1 LNLQLPLLASLLR
14 LLTTTTSTTTR
25 ATSAALVVRTRIAS
39 QWEASPRV
47 LVRRDSLGSP
57 GTVVQTPSTAV
68 SELLRA
74 VLRRTGPAAPP
85 IMCAFATFAFRDVA
99 VIQNALLE
107 SVASRTRRSRV
118 RARRC
123 ASRSASTTRTVSP
136 ESTARRTS
144 AGPAVGA
151 TPTAHSARFARM
163 GLWEVRGNAR
173 RVATST
179 MTALLSRSAEEGPA
193 STPATTSPSAAP
205 TRSATPSTTFPLVD
219 VQRATKN

>member
-1 LNLQLPLLASLLR
+1 MNLQLPLLASLLL

-25 ATSAALVVRTRIAS
+25 ATSAALVVRTPIAS

-74 VLRRTGPAAPP
+74 VLRRTGRAAPP
-85 IMCAFATFAFRDVA
+85 IMCAFATFAFRFYNSSAFFSSHCCDCRDVA
-99 VIQNALLE
+99 VTQNALSE
-107 SVASRTRRSRV
+107 SVASRTQRSPARM
-118 RARRC
+118 RRC

-151 TPTAHSARFARM
+151 TPTAHSARLNNETNEFQRFVFFQNF
-163 GLWEVRGNAR
+163 VR
-173 RVATST
+173 
-179 MTALLSRSAEEGPA
+179 L
-193 STPATTSPSAAP
+193 TPADLRGWAFGKYAGM
-205 TRSATPSTTFPLVD
+205 RGGL
-219 VQRATKN
+219 QLQQ

>member
-1 LNLQLPLLASLLR
+1 MNLQLPLLASLLR
-14 LLTTTTSTTTR
+14 LLTITTSTTTR
-25 ATSAALVVRTRIAS
+25 AISAALVVRTPIAS

-47 LVRRDSLGSP
+47 LVRRDSLGSR

-74 VLRRTGPAAPP
+74 VLRRTGRAAPP
-85 IMCAFATFAFRDVA
+85 IMCAFATFAFRFYNSSAFFSSHCCDRRDVA
-99 VIQNALLE
+99 VIRNVLLE
-107 SVASRTRRSRV
+107 SVASRTRRSHP

-151 TPTAHSARFARM
+151 TPTAHSARLDNETNEFQRL
-163 GLWEVRGNAR
+163 GFFQNFQNFVHL
-173 RVATST
+173 
-179 MTALLSRSAEEGPA
+179 
-193 STPATTSPSAAP
+193 TPADLRGWAFGKYAGM
-205 TRSATPSTTFPLVD
+205 RGGLQLQ
-219 VQRATKN
+219 QRLPY